1 MVLFAYTTPNAKKDK
16 FIKSRDRRVAFYS
29 SMRVGN
35 NVLFP

>member
-1 MVLFAYTTPNAKKDK
+1 MVLFAYTKPNAKKDK